1 MISDLDETIKQLL
14 IKKGNLDPAE
24 IDIVF
29 DMRYRDQSGKVT
41 KPTVNVY
48 VVM

>member
-14 IKKGNLDPAE
+14 KREGELDPTE

-29 DMRYRDQSGKVT
+29 EMPDREWSGKVT
-41 KPTVNVY
+41 KPTFNV
-48 VVM
+48 